1 MENFIFCAVWF
12 GKNADEKW
20 KLVISLRYISCETSA
35 ENKSLAKYS
44 VWFINV
50 FKTFQAFMMEK
61 KFSCKNN

>member
-12 GKNADEKW
+12 GENADEKW
-20 KLVISLRYISCETSA
+20 KLVISLRYISCEISA
-35 ENKSLAKYS
+35 ENKSLAKNS

-61 KFSCKNN
+61 KFSWKNS